1 MGKDVGIVRVD
12 MIFKGH
18 VSKTETEMN
27 ILWRNWSIQSGR
39 RSAGIICCSPVI
51 RWSSRCPGGADSV
64 CLLSLLADMREEMG
78 LKLRSL
84 HVHHGLRGEE
94 ADRDGD
100 FP

>member
-51 RWSSRCPGGADSV
+51 RWSSRCPEGQT
-64 CLLSLLADMREEMG
+64 LSA
-78 LKLRSL
+78 
-84 HVHHGLRGEE
+84 
-94 ADRDGD
+94 
-100 FP
+100 F

>member
-51 RWSSRCPGGADSV
+51 RWSSRCPEGQTLSAFKSACGYERGNGAET
-64 CLLSLLADMREEMG
+64 EESSCPSRTAG
-78 LKLRSL
+78 RRS
-84 HVHHGLRGEE
+84 G
-94 ADRDGD
+94 
-100 FP
+100 P